1 MRYRRLLP
9 LVATLLLAGVPRSF
23 ADQVVYFV
31 NGKAIMVKSV
41 EKGEKFTVLEM
52 EGGGRIG
59 VPTEQISKIEDYVV
73 SQPAAAQPAPPQVA
87 AAPAPPVPAPAAG
100 PTVPLP
106 QPTATTG
113 PGIGGRPLGGP
124 GQNLAGLQPLEI
136 GEDAA
141 PAAAQRLP
149 NRLGALNGGP
159 GVQMLNPG
167 AVRPKAPGGPH
178 RPGGRGAFFAG
189 GRRGRQ
195 LDMDRNAP
203 PPRVSG
209 APPAAAAPP
218 AANTAPPVAQA
229 PPTVNEPE
237 EPPPPPD
244 DPNEEPSDPSAP
256 EPGDSSGN
264 TPGGPS

>member
-87 AAPAPPVPAPAAG
+87 AAPAPPVPVPAPAPAAG

-136 GEDAA
+136 GENGG
-141 PAAAQRLP
+141 PAAVQRPP
-149 NRLGALNGGP
+149 NRPGALNGGP
-159 GVQMLNPG
+159 GVQKLNPPPG
-167 AVRPKAPGGPH
+167 RPQAPGGTH
-178 RPGGRGAFFAG
+178 RPRGPAPLPAG
-189 GRRGRQ
+189 GARGRP
-195 LDMDRNAP
+195 LATGPNTP
-203 PPRVSG
+203 PPRG
-209 APPAAAAPP
+209 PGGPPPGP
-218 AANTAPPVAQA
+218 R
-229 PPTVNEPE
+229 
-237 EPPPPPD
+237 PPPP
-244 DPNEEPSDPSAP
+244 
-256 EPGDSSGN
+256 
-264 TPGGPS
+264 